1 MKGFMVFSVG
11 LALVLLIGLVDV
23 FLFAGTNVQAQT
35 ERLQSRNSH
44 SGFSH
49 SGFSHSGFSQSRY
62 SRSNY
67 RNTQLSRSPGL
78 HEWMYGTGRHP
89 LFSYNFTAEKY
100 LKAAERGD
108 APAQFNL
115 ALMYDRGLGVPQD
128 YAVALKWLRKAAE
141 QGFIEAEFNLGNMY
155 DNGLGVSSDN
165 AQAVKWFR
173 KAAEQGYASAQ
184 KNLGAKY
191 GMGQGVPQSYPE
203 AYVWSSVAVMSGNE
217 GAINNRDIAARQLSP
232 DELGV
237 AQLNAAMMFEEI
249 QTRKAVEE

>member
-1 MKGFMVFSVG
+1 MVFSAG

-23 FLFAGTNVQAQT
+23 FLFSGTNVQAQT
-35 ERLQSRNSH
+35 EDPQSRS
-44 SGFSH
+44 
-49 SGFSHSGFSQSRY
+49 SHSGFSQSRY
-62 SRSNY
+62 SRSGISRSNH
-67 RNTQLSRSPGL
+67 RNTQLPPSPGL

-100 LKAAERGD
+100 LKAAERGH

-128 YAVALKWLRKAAE
+128 YVVALKWLRKAAE
-141 QGFIEAEFNLGNMY
+141 QGFVEAEFNLGNMY

-165 AQAVKWFR
+165 AEAVKWFR

-191 GMGQGVPQSYPE
+191 GMGQGVPQSYSE
-203 AYVWSSVAVMSGNE
+203 AYVWSSVAVMSGND
-217 GAINNRDIAARQLSP
+217 GAISNRDVAASQLSP
-232 DELGV
+232 DDLNV
-237 AQLNAAMMFEEI
+237 AQTSAAKLFEEI
-249 QTRKAVEE
+249 QTRKTTEE